1 MSSNNIPTDATI
13 DFYACLTK
21 NKSSSEL
28 REAIQTCKNKINKNS
43 LSFKVFPGSQPG
55 KYYPPPTDFDLE
67 SRPSSFFFSGG
78 MLVNKRRS

>member
-1 MSSNNIPTDATI
+1 MYRQWRQF
-13 DFYACLTK
+13 DFALTLQK

-67 SRPSSFFFSGG
+67 SRPSPLLFA
-78 MLVNKRRS
+78 VVCW